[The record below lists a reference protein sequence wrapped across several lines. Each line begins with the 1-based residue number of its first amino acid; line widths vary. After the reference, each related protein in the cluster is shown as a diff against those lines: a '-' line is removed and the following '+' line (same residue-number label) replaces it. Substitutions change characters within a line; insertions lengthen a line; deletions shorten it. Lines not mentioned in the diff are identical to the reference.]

1 VTARRSGG
9 KLRVTFCHFT
19 ADVCGGADY
28 CLYNMVKHL
37 PRDRIEPSLI
47 LKEDDPMAET
57 YRALGLDVVLL
68 HLVPPRRAFEPV
80 KLARYSGSF
89 LPSVI
94 QVARA
99 IRRLDAEV
107 VHVNTLYNLQCAIA
121 ARLAGR
127 PLVWHIREMGSDS
140 WLARVML
147 VCVSLL
153 ATRAVA
159 MSQAI
164 AGTLARCG
172 PRLRMIY
179 DGIELSRFDTPPE
192 IERVRAELRLAPDA
206 PAVTT
211 IGRIE
216 PWKGQHVLIEAA
228 PRILEKHPNARI
240 LIVGGPAVNKPEYE
254 RGLRARCRELGIE
267 NSVLFTGIRQDIPDI
282 LAASSVLVL
291 PSATPEPFGLTV
303 VEAMAAGCPVVAT
316 AAGGPLETVL
326 NGETGWLAPPNDPEA
341 IAERVCRVLEHPG
354 EAEKMGQRGRERA
367 RACFAV
373 ERYAREIADVF
384 EEVARNP

>member
-1 VTARRSGG
+1 
-9 KLRVTFCHFT
+9 
-19 ADVCGGADY
+19 
-28 CLYNMVKHL
+28 M
-37 PRDRIEPSLI
+37 
-47 LKEDDPMAET
+47 
-57 YRALGLDVVLL
+57 
-68 HLVPPRRAFEPV
+68 
-80 KLARYSGSF
+80 
-89 LPSVI
+89 
-94 QVARA
+94 
-99 IRRLDAEV
+99 
-107 VHVNTLYNLQCAIA
+107 HVNTLYNLQCAFA

-140 WLARVML
+140 RLARIML

-179 DGIELSRFDTPPE
+179 DGIELSKFGTPPE
-192 IERVRAELRLAPDA
+192 VERVRAELGLDPDA

-211 IGRIE
+211 VGRIE

-254 RGLRARCRELGIE
+254 RGLRARCRELGIK
-267 NSVLFTGIRQDIPDI
+267 NRVLFTGIRKDIPDI

-326 NGETGWLAPPNDPEA
+326 NGETGWLIPPNDPEA
-341 IAERVCRVLEHPG
+341 MAERVRHVLEHRE
-354 EAEKMGQRGRERA
+354 EAKRMGRLGRERA
-367 RACFAV
+367 HAYFAV
-373 ERYAREIADVF
+373 ERYARDMAGIF